1 MRRRLFVGDA
11 AAAALACMATAQA
24 TDDILRDEVNEYKFT
39 EHDVGSPSQ
48 DDEIQIYSTD
58 ISGTDLRD
66 QAHRGSLDGGSGPSF
81 MADMTVPFVPVVP
94 STLDIVAI
102 PDAIVLSP
110 DQIRDVSIAVQAILL
125 AGVIV
130 VAIIGRIVSIVRTRR
145 AVEDSIRHVYRLV
158 DVAAVRQA
166 IAESTNAEF
175 HAAASLHLRLMEFLR
190 VANDLAA
197 ETYYK
202 EFDHARWM
210 IVNRVTKE
218 EDPTNV
224 AGLLEHM
231 ATVVTKG
238 EALVATLAAQD
249 VPVPKDR
256 KRAIESH
263 LETLRARK
271 SHMAKLHVTIR
282 SKIEAAIE
290 ASKHRNGMQLD
301 DWKRLKDLWIS
312 LGLSEVEV
320 NEPDGWYQRNL
331 RNLELQQATLFELYK
346 LKQRAES
353 SIVVVSSSKSME
365 PSVLDQMSDLLKKAK
380 REEWDQDEFYQLE
393 LFVQTRADHHIEQ
406 QAMVLAQLPAS
417 PLPRSLGNDVEERTD
432 VQRDP
437 GYKRGMDLHDVLQ
450 MQMAQTRALQDNAL
464 AFHKLNTDRIMLH
477 ERKMHLETLDQRQ
490 RQFEL
495 TVQAKRERDEAK
507 YQRKLQDA
515 TAKLERKL
523 TAKRLKQAEKDAKE
537 TAAANA
543 KFLALRVHE
552 EWALV
557 RHVLVLNMVVVILVM
572 ALVFWDAVTS
582 REWLSSTCDVRQSYW
597 TPTHLSVLGCKAMY
611 GAQVASVMVLALLLL
626 SVFSYLNLSLWGV
639 AILGG
644 AALYTF
650 RASWQHVLLRLPHVL
665 WLVGFNYCVGSM
677 LALDGRRRWTLYM
690 NWRPIV
696 VYIAYPI
703 VSLAVSLA
711 MGMKIACDSPIDC
724 FHDAI
729 AWCRVQSLN
738 VVT

>member
-1 MRRRLFVGDA
+1 
-11 AAAALACMATAQA
+11 
-24 TDDILRDEVNEYKFT
+24 
-39 EHDVGSPSQ
+39 
-48 DDEIQIYSTD
+48 
-58 ISGTDLRD
+58 
-66 QAHRGSLDGGSGPSF
+66 
-81 MADMTVPFVPVVP
+81 MTVPFVPVVP

-406 QAMVLAQLPAS
+406 QAMVLAPLPAS
-417 PLPRSLGNDVEERTD
+417 PLPRSLENDVEERTD
-432 VQRDP
+432 P
-437 GYKRGMDLHDVLQ
+437 GYKRGMNLHDVLQ

-477 ERKMHLETLDQRQ
+477 
-490 RQFEL
+490 
-495 TVQAKRERDEAK
+495 AKRERDEAK

-597 TPTHLSVLGCKAMY
+597 TPTHLSVY
-611 GAQVASVMVLALLLL
+611 VVD
-626 SVFSYLNLSLWGV
+626 
-639 AILGG
+639 
-644 AALYTF
+644 
-650 RASWQHVLLRLPHVL
+650 
-665 WLVGFNYCVGSM
+665 LVRCS
-677 LALDGRRRWTLYM
+677 T
-690 NWRPIV
+690 
-696 VYIAYPI
+696 
-703 VSLAVSLA
+703 
-711 MGMKIACDSPIDC
+711 
-724 FHDAI
+724 
-729 AWCRVQSLN
+729 
-738 VVT
+738 